1 MLVDN
6 QRATNS
12 SRPFWEPISQMLD
25 EKTRDLYF
33 LLLHDYAPI
42 ERLLPYEV
50 SSLGTVGDSD
60 DARHS
65 SQLKLYLPPN

>member
-1 MLVDN
+1 
-6 QRATNS
+6 
-12 SRPFWEPISQMLD
+12 MLD